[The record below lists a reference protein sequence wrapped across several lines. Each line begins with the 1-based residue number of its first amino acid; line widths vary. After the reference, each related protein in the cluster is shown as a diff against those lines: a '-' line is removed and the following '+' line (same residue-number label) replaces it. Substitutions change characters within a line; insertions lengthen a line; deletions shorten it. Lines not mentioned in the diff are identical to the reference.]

1 MRGEGKKGFS
11 TTAVH
16 GGEEPCPVTGAHA
29 VPIYQTSTFVLGRE
43 LPPRYVYTRH
53 GNPTQEVLEKKV
65 ALLEGGEAALATA
78 SGMAAILVS
87 LLALVEKGRKV
98 GCSLAVYGGTYALAR
113 NLLPR
118 LGMEVL
124 MFDPRRR
131 EEVERVLGMGAE
143 VLFLETPTNPTL
155 DLVDLREVCGLA
167 GEHGAKVVVDNT
179 LMTPYYQ
186 RPLELG
192 AEVVVHS
199 ATKYLCGHG
208 DSLGGVV
215 VGRRELVEEARR
227 MLVLTGGA
235 ISPFNAWLIVRGI
248 KTLPLR
254 MERHSRNALRVAE
267 FLSSHPRVKRVSYP
281 GLPSHPQ
288 HGLARRQMRGFGGM
302 LAFELEGG
310 MEEAYRM
317 MEGLELV
324 KCAVSLGDVSSLIEH
339 PASMTHRSLPEEERE
354 RIGIGEGLMRM
365 SVGVEDAED
374 IIGDLEKALGAL
386 G

>member
-1 MRGEGKKGFS
+1 MKEEKRGFS
-11 TTAVH
+11 TRAVH
-16 GGEEPCPVTGAHA
+16 GGEEPCPATGAHA
-29 VPIYQTSTFVLGRE
+29 PPIYQTSTFVLGKE
-43 LPPRYVYTRH
+43 LPPKYVYTRH
-53 GNPTQEVLEKKV
+53 GNPTQEVLERKV

-87 LLALVEKGRKV
+87 LLALVRKGEKV
-98 GCSLAVYGGTYALAR
+98 GCSLAVYGGTYNLAR

-124 MFDPRRR
+124 MFDPRKR
-131 EEVERVLGMGAE
+131 EEVERVLRMGAG

-155 DLVDLREVCGLA
+155 DVVDLEEVCGLA
-167 GEHGAKVVVDNT
+167 EDRGAKVVVDNT

-208 DSLGGVV
+208 DALGGVV
-215 VGRRELVEEARR
+215 VGKKDFVEEARR

-235 ISPFNAWLIVRGI
+235 ISPFNAWLIARGI

-254 MERHSRNALRVAE
+254 MERHSQNALKVAE
-267 FLSSHPRVKRVSYP
+267 FLSSHPRVRRVSYP

-317 MEGLELV
+317 MERLELV
-324 KCAVSLGDVSSLIEH
+324 KRAVSLGDVSSLIEH

-354 RIGIGEGLMRM
+354 RIGIGEGLVRM

-374 IIGDLEKALGAL
+374 IIEDLEKALGTS

>member
-1 MRGEGKKGFS
+1 MKEEKRGFS
-11 TTAVH
+11 TRAVH
-16 GGEEPCPVTGAHA
+16 GGEEPCPATGAHA
-29 VPIYQTSTFVLGRE
+29 PPIYQTSTFVLGKE
-43 LPPRYVYTRH
+43 LPPKYVYTRH
-53 GNPTQEVLEKKV
+53 GNPTQEVLERKV

-87 LLALVEKGRKV
+87 LLALVRKGEKV
-98 GCSLAVYGGTYALAR
+98 GCSLAVYGGTYNLAR

-124 MFDPRRR
+124 MFDPRKR
-131 EEVERVLGMGAE
+131 EEVERVLRMGAG

-155 DLVDLREVCGLA
+155 DVVDLEEVCGLA
-167 GEHGAKVVVDNT
+167 EDRGAKVVVDNT

-208 DSLGGVV
+208 DALGGVV
-215 VGRRELVEEARR
+215 VGKKDFVEEARR

-235 ISPFNAWLIVRGI
+235 ISPFNAWLIARGI

-254 MERHSRNALRVAE
+254 MERHSQNALKVAE
-267 FLSSHPRVKRVSYP
+267 FLSSHPRVRRVSYP

-317 MEGLELV
+317 MERLELV

-354 RIGIGEGLMRM
+354 RIGIGEGLVRM

-374 IIGDLEKALGAL
+374 IIEDLEKALGTS

>member
-1 MRGEGKKGFS
+1 MRKGFS
-11 TTAVH
+11 TRAVH

-29 VPIYQTSTFVLGRE
+29 VPIYQTSTFVLGGE

-87 LLALVEKGRKV
+87 LLASGKRV
-98 GCSLAVYGGTYALAR
+98 GCSLGVYGGTYNLVR

-118 LGMEVL
+118 LGVETL

-131 EEVERVLGMGAE
+131 EEVEGVLRKGAG

-155 DLVDLREVCGLA
+155 DLVDLEEVCGLA
-167 GEHGAKVVVDNT
+167 EEHGAEVVVDNT

-186 RPLELG
+186 RPLEHG
-192 AEVVVHS
+192 AKAVVHS

-208 DSLGGVV
+208 DALGGVV
-215 VGRRELVEEARR
+215 VGEREFIEEARR

-254 MERHSRNALRVAE
+254 MERHSQNALRVAE
-267 FLSSHPRVKRVSYP
+267 FLSSHPRVKRVRYP
-281 GLPSHPQ
+281 GLPEDPQ
-288 HGLARRQMRGFGGM
+288 HELARRQMRGFGGM
-302 LAFELEGG
+302 VAFELEGG

-317 MEGLELV
+317 MGRLELV
-324 KCAVSLGDVSSLIEH
+324 RCAVSLGDVSSLIEH

-354 RIGIGEGLMRM
+354 RMGIGEGLVRM

-374 IIGDLEKALGAL
+374 IIEDLRNALG
-386 G
+386 